1 MMGGWSMMGGTGWSG
16 MVLMGLFWVLLVAL
30 AVWGLMQLL
39 FAPERTVAPDAA
51 EILKRRYAHG
61 EITREEFE
69 EAQAALHL

>member
-1 MMGGWSMMGGTGWSG
+1 MMGGMGWFG
-16 MVLMGLFWVLLVAL
+16 MGLVGLFWVLLVAF

-69 EAQAALHL
+69 EALAALH

>member
-1 MMGGWSMMGGTGWSG
+1 MMGGWGMMGGMGWFG
-16 MVLMGLFWVLLVAL
+16 MVLVGLFWVLLVAF

-69 EAQAALHL
+69 EAQAAVH

>member
-1 MMGGWSMMGGTGWSG
+1 MMGGWGMMGGMGWFG
-16 MVLMGLFWVLLVAL
+16 MGLVGLFWVLLVAF

-69 EAQAALHL
+69 EALAALH